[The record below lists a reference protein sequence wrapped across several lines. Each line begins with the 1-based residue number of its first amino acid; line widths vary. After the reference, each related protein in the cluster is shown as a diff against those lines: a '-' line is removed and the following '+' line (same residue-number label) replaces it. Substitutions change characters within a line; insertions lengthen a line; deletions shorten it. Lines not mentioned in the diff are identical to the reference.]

1 MDDHLKELIDK
12 GEAAKRVLAEKSVT
26 DAFSAQALAYLE
38 EMKRCDR
45 KDDLGRYRLIV
56 ALNTVD
62 AVRKHLEA
70 AVMAGDNARKQAES
84 LRKPTLK
91 ERVIRPW

>member
-12 GEAAKRVLAEKSVT
+12 GEAAKRILSEKPLM
-26 DAFSAQALAYLE
+26 DAFAAQSLAYLE

-45 KDDLGRYRLIV
+45 RDDLGRYRLIV

-62 AVRKHLEA
+62 AVKRHLEA
-70 AVMAGDNARKQAES
+70 AVMSGDNARKQAES
-84 LRKPTLK
+84 LRERTLV
-91 ERVIRPW
+91 ERVVRKF